1 MQMWCL
7 QAEYQL
13 TSAHAPNAIVMLQVM
28 MHPRFGT
35 ASYPATLFTKAP
47 LSVLRVVIEEV
58 EAEATDTGYY
68 QEFMTI

>member
-1 MQMWCL
+1 M
-7 QAEYQL
+7 YQL
-13 TSAHAPNAIVMLQVM
+13 SCAHETNANMVLQVM